1 MLEPAPE
8 FDTPAKQN
16 LPAAQK
22 TLLITLL
29 VGYPAL
35 SILMNLGAYA
45 DSSNL
50 SSRISQV
57 YLPSL
62 TVQLLMLAV
71 ILLVLWRTRTTLAEI
86 GLSRDDINWSNALS
100 GVIFFVGAWTVIIIL
115 RSAIQ
120 SSGFVPEKNF
130 LYLLPRSGVEKIFW
144 VILSLGAAFSE
155 EITFRGFIISR
166 FRILTGRD
174 WHGALLSSLVFGLGH
189 LYQGLAGVILTF
201 TYGILFAGLY
211 LARRSIFPCIVAHFL
226 QDALILLAIRA

>member
-8 FDTPAKQN
+8 FDTPARRN
-16 LPAAQK
+16 LPPAQK
-22 TLLITLL
+22 TLLIALL
-29 VGYPAL
+29 FGYPAL
-35 SILMNLGAYA
+35 SILMNLGSSA

-50 SSRISQV
+50 SSRINQV

-62 TVQLLMLAV
+62 TVQLLILAV
-71 ILLVLWRTRTTLAEI
+71 ILLVLWRTRAALSDI
-86 GLSRDDINWSNALS
+86 GLSRDDITWSNALS
-100 GVIFFVGAWTVIIIL
+100 GVIFFVGAWTVIIVL

-120 SSGFVPEKNF
+120 RSGYVPEKDF
-130 LYLLPRSGVEKIFW
+130 LYLLPRSVAEKIFW
-144 VILSLGAAFSE
+144 VVLSLGAAFSE

-189 LYQGLAGVILTF
+189 LYQGPAGVILTF
-201 TYGILFAGLY
+201 TYGIMFAGLY

-226 QDALILLAIRA
+226 QDALILLAISA